1 MATRFYYSMRYPPQ
15 WPLSPVHISTSWDAG
30 TWSYEG
36 GIWVHYPRILTYGD
50 FGRITTAKI
59 PFGPDDPE
67 HNQYN
72 QREIYGQQGPNFAQ
86 GWYPCPNGPTCDPPF
101 KVYTA
106 QFFSDPLRAQTINGN
121 VLGQMLCTECFED
134 REGWWPLCGAAS
146 DSCRS
151 IVIRVFSGDFAVE
164 RGVLLEHFPAEM
176 VSEFIEGSWEW
187 DDETQQNG
195 SYKPKQN
202 RNFPPSSAITEVVCE
217 DGDIIVVEIGFKTF
231 GDLDPGLTEW
241 LNHQV
246 KFSFYHNSETDLPV
260 DETTTT
266 ELDAWVELD
275 TDIVFQHPA
284 KPFALSNYMVTEGV
298 GYCKYRSYVGFCETE
313 IRAPGIYGQP
323 VVGVDDKS
331 GYGLIDLSF
340 LDGDAPLY
348 MISVFPLNILPQS
361 EVSAVEAPVVAP
373 GWVGSGG
380 FEFGGEGGFGSA
392 LPPADDL
399 VPEGGFKFC
408 GPGASGHAAT
418 AYPPKDELKAQGG
431 FKLGGAGIWGQI
443 KPSDIPATVLVGSG
457 GFIFSGSGF
466 QTTTPPPPATVIIG
480 SGGFKF
486 GGFRP
491 DPVEVTYPNSL
502 NKVIPE
508 SAAAFEMGGEGI
520 WGNTTPPVTV
530 IVSAGAIF
538 ALGGAGLATTK
549 FPPIAVITGDALGG
563 FVLAG
568 ATPAEVFEAW
578 VLSGQAFEPSVFS
591 GFNFNSFAVHRG
603 QAYAAGEDGIYLLG
617 ADTDAGETIH
627 AGARIGPVN
636 FGADRDKRIRG
647 IQYGQGGKNTRIRVK
662 SENGDV
668 GVFEPDRDENRVVVS
683 RDIQGREFTIDIM
696 DFEELSHFEMT
707 ALRLARR

>member
-15 WPLSPVHISTSWDAG
+15 WPLSPAHVSTSWDAG
-30 TWSYEG
+30 TWSYEDG
-36 GIWVHYPRILTYGD
+36 VWVHIPRILTYGD

-72 QREIYGQQGPNFAQ
+72 QREIYAQQGPNFAQ

-101 KVYTA
+101 KVYAA

-164 RGVLLEHFPAEM
+164 RGVLLEHFPAEL

-246 KFSFYHNSETDLPV
+246 QFSFYHNSETDLPV

-266 ELDAWVELD
+266 ELDAWLELD
-275 TDIVFQHPA
+275 ADIVFQHPA

-323 VVGVDDKS
+323 VVGVDEKS
-331 GYGLIDLSF
+331 GYGIVDLPF

-348 MISVFPLNILPQS
+348 MIPIFPLNINPEAVSIEPYAPSVSDAYAANGCFQITGAGVLGETVPPISEYAASGAFILGGSGVLGAPPRTDFRAAGQFELSGTCRMTSTSPYPLVTQYEAGGSLALFGPCSLESVLAQVDAFMAAGCYSLSGRSALSVIMPSLRVDAYVAAGCYELHGPCSTVRGPVYAYAADTKTGPCLEITSRARVGFIFPQITAMAAQGGYVLESPDVPDDGVFETLVLTGARS
-361 EVSAVEAPVVAP
+361 EVSVY
-373 GWVGSGG
+373 SN
-380 FEFGGEGGFGSA
+380 
-392 LPPADDL
+392 
-399 VPEGGFKFC
+399 FKFNSYAKY
-408 GPGASGHAAT
+408 GGKYYGATQDGIFLLEG
-418 AYPPKDELKAQGG
+418 DDD
-431 FKLGGAGIWGQI
+431 AGIQI
-443 KPSDIPATVLVGSG
+443 HT
-457 GFIFSGSGF
+457 
-466 QTTTPPPPATVIIG
+466 
-480 SGGFKF
+480 
-486 GGFRP
+486 
-491 DPVEVTYPNSL
+491 
-502 NKVIPE
+502 
-508 SAAAFEMGGEGI
+508 
-520 WGNTTPPVTV
+520 
-530 IVSAGAIF
+530 GA
-538 ALGGAGLATTK
+538 K
-549 FPPIAVITGDALGG
+549 
-563 FVLAG
+563 
-568 ATPAEVFEAW
+568 
-578 VLSGQAFEPSVFS
+578 
-591 GFNFNSFAVHRG
+591 
-603 QAYAAGEDGIYLLG
+603 
-617 ADTDAGETIH
+617 
-627 AGARIGPVN
+627 IGPTN
-636 FGADRDKRIRG
+636 FGTDREKRLRPVKC
-647 IQYGQGGKNTRIRVK
+647 GGDCGEALVRV
-662 SENGDV
+662 SDDNGK
-668 GVFEPDRDENRVVVS
+668 
-683 RDIQGREFTIDIM
+683 
-696 DFEELSHFEMT
+696 T
-707 ALRLARR
+707 ALSE